1 MVEWLGLGAFNP
13 LQHGRKKIKIKKIN
27 ELRPFPVHSSPSRKD
42 QVHPQEYL
50 PFPELTPNA
59 EQSNACKATAKQLIF
74 FFYVWKI
81 FQHGTLPNTSEKS
94 KHTKEMVSFA
104 DMFLLPPGALAGYF
118 SMTAPQ
124 EISVLC

>member
-1 MVEWLGLGAFNP
+1 MAE
-13 LQHGRKKIKIKKIN
+13 KKIKIKKII

-81 FQHGTLPNTSEKS
+81 FQHIIFLIKDLEEKVYSENS
-94 KHTKEMVSFA
+94 
-104 DMFLLPPGALAGYF
+104 
-118 SMTAPQ
+118 
-124 EISVLC
+124 I